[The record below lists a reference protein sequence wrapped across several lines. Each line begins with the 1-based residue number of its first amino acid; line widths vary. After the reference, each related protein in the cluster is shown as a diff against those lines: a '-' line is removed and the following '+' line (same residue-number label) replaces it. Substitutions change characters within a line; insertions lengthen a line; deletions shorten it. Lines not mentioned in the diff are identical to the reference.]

1 MVVPNAKFAETI
13 ITNYNEPRPAVNV
26 WLTCGVSYDSDLE
39 QVERVSREVMTG
51 ALDSSLDAVKDYG
64 AWFAFDKFDDS
75 NVNFWL
81 FVQAKDR
88 WGSFVLQSDLIKGLH
103 RRFREEGIVIN
114 YPMRTLRFP
123 DGWGPDALSGVNGV
137 RGAGRRGR
145 MRRSRRGGAGRL
157 RALDRSRT
165 GRAIESD
172 GGGGET
178 GSRKMEE
185 AKDPAA
191 E

>member
-1 MVVPNAKFAETI
+1 M
-13 ITNYNEPRPAVNV
+13 
-26 WLTCGVSYDSDLE
+26 
-39 QVERVSREVMTG
+39 
-51 ALDSSLDAVKDYG
+51 
-64 AWFAFDKFDDS
+64 
-75 NVNFWL
+75 
-81 FVQAKDR
+81 
-88 WGSFVLQSDLIKGLH
+88 H

-114 YPMRTLRFP
+114 YPMRTLKFP

-137 RGAGRRGR
+137 RGAGR
-145 MRRSRRGGAGRL
+145 L
-157 RALDRSRT
+157 RARDRSRT

-178 GSRKMEE
+178 GSPKMEE